1 MNRLLLLSLILISS
15 TAYAG
20 KTLDTEA
27 VQLSAAAGN
36 IPQQRQQIETKLGQV
51 EYSELT
57 KESRNE
63 LNLQFSALEILP
75 AGSQE
80 AISAETRI
88 NAILKKAFSDSKL
101 VCTYVQTI
109 GTNMKQRQCMTT
121 AAKKRQYEN
130 TQRNLQNKD
139 SQAVNTVTGN

>member
-1 MNRLLLLSLILISS
+1 MNRLLLLSFFLISS

-20 KTLDTEA
+20 KTLDSEA
-27 VQLSAAAGN
+27 IQLSVAAGN
-36 IPQQRQQIETKLGQV
+36 IPQQRQQIEAKLAQV

-63 LNLQFSALEILP
+63 LNAQFSALDGLP

-80 AISAETRI
+80 MLSAESRI

-101 VCTYVQTI
+101 VCTFETPL
-109 GTNMKQRQCMTT
+109 GSNKKQRTCMTV
-121 AAKKRQYEN
+121 AAKTRYYNN
-130 TQRNLQNKD
+130 TQR
-139 SQAVNTVTGN
+139 SGETPATVTVAND